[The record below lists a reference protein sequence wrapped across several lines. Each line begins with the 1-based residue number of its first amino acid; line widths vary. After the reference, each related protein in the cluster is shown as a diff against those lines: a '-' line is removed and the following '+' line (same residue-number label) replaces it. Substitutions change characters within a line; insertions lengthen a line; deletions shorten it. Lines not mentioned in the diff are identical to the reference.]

1 MQYQYNN
8 KQSTPLTP
16 SCCKGSPIDS
26 VLIKPANDTKH
37 FECMKILQS
46 SFKTL
51 KVFTI
56 KTKETDIAAQLNR
69 YKK

>member
-1 MQYQYNN
+1 MQHQYFN

-26 VLIKPANDTKH
+26 VLFIPANDTKH
-37 FECMKILQS
+37 FECIKILQS
-46 SFKTL
+46 SYKRL

-56 KTKETDIAAQLNR
+56 KTKETDIAAQFNI
-69 YKK
+69 